1 MALREQS
8 MLDSGD
14 AIYKATVRQAVPR
27 TGEGDKKMVAT
38 IREKTMTRFFRALPR
53 VGVLV
58 LGLMCGMPAVLA
70 AESVVEVAAPGDF
83 AAALDAA
90 VAGTVLQLAGGQY
103 GALVLEDM
111 GGDAGAPITVR
122 SADPAAPAVFSAMD
136 LRGVSHLVLD
146 GLSFDYSFAPE
157 DKANLRMF
165 QMTDGTDITIKSSV
179 FDGDLAS
186 GVSAE
191 DDGYPTGFGLSLRD
205 MAGVTLEDSEI
216 RNFYRALVVSESTDV
231 TVKNND
237 VHAIRMDGMNF
248 AEVQKVLI
256 EGNHIHDF
264 NRVLESA
271 DHSDMI
277 QFWTNGTK
285 TPSTDI
291 TIRGN
296 ILNSGSGWYTQSI
309 FMRNDQVDRGL
320 MGPEMFYRNVNIS
333 DNVIINAHI
342 HGITVGE
349 TTGLVIANNSVIRN
363 AASQGK
369 DDNPGLWNPQIRV
382 APTSTDVT
390 VIKNVVS
397 KVSGYDTQADWT
409 VSGNFAIQDRFPG
422 QPGFY
427 DTVFVAARSG
437 DPANLASFTSLKG
450 GPLDGTGLGA
460 PQLDPAGAG
469 LPAESSARPVIRVV
483 ADASYSNRFDF
494 DASASALPEGIAMA
508 DVSFGWQ
515 IDDGTKAAGV
525 AMNHIF
531 AETGPHQVTL
541 TIALP
546 DGTTA
551 TANSQVN
558 VPGPDVL
565 VFSPE
570 TGNFT
575 SFAGRDPVIVPDLS
589 LGEGP
594 VILGQGAAPIV
605 MKAPMIAPFFESVDF
620 ELHLRIRGV
629 AGFKSAGELLRIHTT
644 LLVNVTE
651 RGNLDVR
658 FDTESAD
665 QLKIKTAP
673 IKIFTTDWHDIVF
686 SYTSV
691 TGLFTVTSDGVIIGK
706 GITSG
711 IIRPMQSWG
720 LALGN
725 PFANRKS
732 FDGEMESLSL
742 RVNQA
747 AFAGQ
752 N

>member
-1 MALREQS
+1 MFEFLR
-8 MLDSGD
+8 L
-14 AIYKATVRQAVPR
+14 PR
-27 TGEGDKKMVAT
+27 GMVAV
-38 IREKTMTRFFRALPR
+38 ALICGLPT
-53 VGVLV
+53 VLT
-58 LGLMCGMPAVLA
+58 AQT
-70 AESVVEVAAPGDF
+70 VVDVASPDAL

-90 VAGTVLQLAGGQY
+90 TAGSVLALAAGDY
-103 GALVLEDM
+103 GALVLKEK
-111 GGDAGAPITVR
+111 GGDAGAPITLR
-122 SADPAAPAVFSAMD
+122 SADPTAPAIFSSMD
-136 LRGVSHLVLD
+136 LRGVNHLVLEQ
-146 GLSFDYSFAPE
+146 LTFNYTFSPE
-157 DKANLRMF
+157 DKSNLRMF
-165 QMTDGTDITIKSSV
+165 QMSGGTDITIKDSL
-179 FDGDLAS
+179 FDGDLAV

-191 DDGYPTGFGLSLRD
+191 DDGYPTGFGLSVRD
-205 MAGVTLEDSEI
+205 MAGVTLQGNEI
-216 RNFYRALVVSESTDV
+216 RDFFRGLVISESSDV
-231 TVKNND
+231 VVKGND

-248 AEVQKVLI
+248 AQVQTVLI
-256 EGNHIHDF
+256 EGNHIRDF
-264 NRVLESA
+264 KRVLDST

-277 QFWTNGTK
+277 QFWTNSTTK
-285 TPSTDI
+285 PSSDI

-296 ILNSGSGWYTQSI
+296 ILNSGTGWYTQSI
-309 FMRNDQVDRGL
+309 FMRNDLVDRGL
-320 MGPEMFYRNVNIS
+320 AGAEMFYRNVSIT
-333 DNVIINAHI
+333 DNVIINAHL

-349 TTGLVIANNSVIRN
+349 TAGLTIANNSVIRN

-369 DDNPGLWNPQIRV
+369 EDNPALWNPQIRI
-382 APTSTDVT
+382 APISTDVT

-397 KVSGYDTQADWT
+397 KIAGYDTQADWT
-409 VSGNFAIQDRFPG
+409 VSDNLAIQDRFPG

-437 DPANLASFTSLKG
+437 DPTNLASFVSLKG
-450 GPLDGTGLGA
+450 GPLDGAGIGA

-469 LPAESSARPVIRVV
+469 LPAEAVARPVIRVI
-483 ADASYSNRFDF
+483 ADATYTNRFGF
-494 DASASALPEGIAMA
+494 DASASALPQGVTA
-508 DVSFGWQ
+508 DQVSFGWQ
-515 IDDGTKAAGV
+515 IDDGTTGTGAAL
-525 AMNHIF
+525 NHVF
-531 AETGPHQVTL
+531 AQTGPHQITL
-541 TIALP
+541 TLALP

-551 TANSQVN
+551 TTKSQIN

-565 VFSPE
+565 IFTPE

-589 LGEGP
+589 LAKGP
-594 VILGQGAAPIV
+594 LILGQGAAPVVIR
-605 MKAPMIAPFFESVDF
+605 APMIAPFFQSTDF
-620 ELHLRIRGV
+620 ELRLRLRGV

-651 RGNLDVR
+651 RGSLDVR
-658 FDTESAD
+658 FDTETAD

-673 IKIFTTDWHDIVF
+673 IKIFTSDWHDIVF
-686 SYTSV
+686 AYSAT
-691 TGLFTVTSDGVIIGK
+691 TGLFTVTSDGIVIGK

-742 RVNQA
+742 QVNQA